1 MPIDPAIALS
11 FQPQNLGPNLGQ
23 AVNTAGQIMAFQQ
36 QQQAVQQQNK
46 LRGILGAPGAIDDTG
61 QPTPD
66 AMKQVMA
73 VDPNTGMKLRQNA
86 LVMQQQQLQQQSMKT
101 KLFQDQAGMVHD
113 ISERGLVAYE
123 DAKSRG
129 LPEPEAIK
137 AGQGA
142 YDEGMGDA
150 RKSGLFSDAQLG
162 GANTAFDPIRARSM
176 VQTVKDFQQQ
186 QKDQI
191 AAAKVKEDEARDDR
205 KEAETERYHRATE
218 GRGDFANPIEVEY
231 KGPDGKP
238 VRVLAQQDKT
248 NGGWVTA
255 DQDRKALPGGV
266 QIVKPPIPGSVAAN
280 RAAIADD
287 LNNDPEW
294 KDKTPG
300 QRAAEV
306 EQRVAIAGGRL
317 TDPNARHSMAE
328 EIASYQLG
336 PLSGY
341 ALTKPGGPE
350 TMAEVLKIN
359 PDYQGARYPEIN
371 KAMTAFG
378 SGKQGDT
385 LRSLNVATQHLG
397 VIDDA
402 AEALKNGNVQTF
414 NRIGNKIAE
423 ELGVAAPT
431 TFDALKQIVGTEIE
445 KAVAGGIGAV
455 ADRDRLMKSLDGAN
469 SPAQLEAVSQ
479 DFKKLM
485 AGQAKG
491 LKTQYEDATG
501 FKSGPFSFD
510 KKLMPA
516 TMKALGMV
524 EAEGGGRFQPTAGG
538 NQPAAMGNQ
547 PAFYTGDTPPAAH
560 PDAKKAPDGNWYVK
574 NGNKWAPV
582 LAVEPS
588 EPPAGAAAPA
598 TATPAPAASAAPAQ
612 TSAQQPA
619 ATPPPP
625 GAHAVPKAQANDPDG
640 TTYNGGKLV
649 KKGGFIVPAPAASG
663 SAGDAKQGDPLE
675 QARTAIASGAPRD
688 AVIKRLR
695 DNGVD
700 PAGL

>member
-1 MPIDPAIALS
+1 MPLDPTLVYG
-11 FQPQNLGPNLGQ
+11 FRPTQNVGPNMGQ
-23 AVNTAGQIMAFQQ
+23 AVQTAGQMVDLQNAQQ
-36 QQQAVQQQNK
+36 QQKSQNA
-46 LRGILGAPGAIDDTG
+46 LRGILGAPGAIDTNG
-61 QPTPD
+61 QPT
-66 AMKQVMA
+66 AATMQQVMA
-73 VDPNTGMKLRQNA
+73 ADPNAGMKLQQNA
-86 LVMQQQQLQQQSMKT
+86 LAMQQRQAQVQEYQT
-101 KLFQDQAGMVHD
+101 KRAEEIQGLIDPTRAAALKAYTDTDGPPEAKIAAGQKALN
-113 ISERGLVAYE
+113 EGLDDLAKGGGLSDE
-123 DAKSRG
+123 EKSR
-129 LPEPEAIK
+129 LN
-137 AGQGA
+137 
-142 YDEGMGDA
+142 
-150 RKSGLFSDAQLG
+150 RS
-162 GANTAFDPIRARSM
+162 FDPVRMGMMSDRW
-176 VQTVKDFQQQ
+176 QTYQKQQ
-186 QKDQI
+186 
-191 AAAKVKEDEARDDR
+191 AALRKDDR
-205 KEAETERYHRATE
+205 TE
-218 GRGDFANPIEVEY
+218 GRLDDEAAERRRHDLVTEGATKPAEIEVMVDPTKKDANGNPTPYSYNKVTREATTL
-231 KGPDGKP
+231 DGKP
-238 VRVLAQQDKT
+238 YT
-248 NGGWVTA
+248 
-255 DQDRKALPGGV
+255 PGGV
-266 QIVKPPIPGSVAAN
+266 AKVGAEAKPPPPGSQAAI
-280 RAAIADD
+280 RAAIDD
-287 LNNDPEW
+287 DVKNDPAF
-294 KDKTPG
+294 KDKSAGERG
-300 QRAAEV
+300 QEV
-306 EQRVAIAGGRL
+306 ETRFRIAAGQL
-317 TDPNARHSMAE
+317 TDPSARHSMAE
-328 EIASYQLG
+328 EIASYQLQ
-336 PLSGY
+336 PLSGF

-359 PDYQGARYPEIN
+359 PDYQGTRYPEIS

-469 SPAQLEAVSQ
+469 SPKQLEAVSQ

-501 FKSGPFSFD
+501 FKSGPFAFD

-524 EAEGGGRFQPTAGG
+524 EAEGGKSQPSAGG
-538 NQPAAMGNQ
+538 NQPTERGNA
-547 PAFYTGDTPPAAH
+547 PAFYTGDTPPAVH

-574 NGNKWAPV
+574 SGNKWAPV

-588 EPPAGAAAPA
+588 GPPAAGP
-598 TATPAPAASAAPAQ
+598 TPAPAAKATQ
-612 TSAQQPA
+612 TPA
-619 ATPPPP
+619 ADAPPP

-663 SAGDAKQGDPLE
+663 SAGNAGQGDPLA
-675 QARTAIASGAPRD
+675 QARTAIAGGAPRD

-695 DNGVD
+695 DNGID